1 MRAVVTCECCGNR
14 QAVARPI
21 ARPESFHVVCHGCES
36 VLRVEVTLDD
46 LRAAALTTPPAMPP
60 ERVSSVS

>member
-21 ARPESFHVVCHGCES
+21 AAPESFHVVCHGCES
-36 VLRVEVTLDD
+36 ILRVEVTQQD
-46 LRAAALTTPPAMPP
+46 LRAAAADPRNAP
-60 ERVSSVS
+60 ERVRSS